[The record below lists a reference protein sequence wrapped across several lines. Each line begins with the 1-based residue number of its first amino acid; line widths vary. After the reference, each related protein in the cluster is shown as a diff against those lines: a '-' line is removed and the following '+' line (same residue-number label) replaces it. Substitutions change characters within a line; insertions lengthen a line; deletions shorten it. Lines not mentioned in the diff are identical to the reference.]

1 MIDQIRPGQLT
12 AWLHSCQAAA
22 SDSAPS
28 QPVVLD
34 VREPAELRVA
44 SVRPDG
50 FVLIAIPMNEIPARL
65 AELNPNTPVA
75 CLCHHGIRSN
85 QVARFLAA
93 QNFGH
98 VVNIAG
104 GIEAWSDEVD
114 TSLPRY

>member
-22 SDSAPS
+22 SDSAHS

-44 SVRPDG
+44 SVKPDG